1 MPSIVSGGFWC
12 NAPAGIL
19 GCMAPV
25 KHQIAFELPPT
36 GHAFHSLPATEFH
49 VNLPVQSRGCH
60 TLDLMNDQERTAG
73 ACTRRTCQKIAGLVR
88 I

>member
-49 VNLPVQSRGCH
+49 VKFPVQPLGCH
-60 TLDLMNDQERTAG
+60 TLDLMNDQERPAG
-73 ACTRRTCQKIAGLVR
+73 ACTCRRPRRLRTHCGY
-88 I
+88 